1 MMDTLPR
8 CLIAVSIAAMLIG
21 CSTNVPLEKVYGMY
35 KASYPF
41 GTETITLNRGGSL
54 VQVIAMKDQPPV
66 TVYGKWKFDSQG
78 SRVNLEDIKI
88 VVDGTGQLSSDWQTA
103 MPGTASLD
111 VEMHWFRIIMA
122 SAATYPYVKQ

>member
-1 MMDTLPR
+1 MDTFTRSLVF
-8 CLIAVSIAAMLIG
+8 VSIVFTLVG
-21 CSTNVPLEKVYGMY
+21 CSTNVPLGKVYGTY

-41 GTETITLNRGGSL
+41 GTETITLNRDGSL
-54 VQVIAMKDQPPV
+54 VQVIAMKEQPPI
-66 TVYGKWKFDSQG
+66 TVHGKWNFDSQG
-78 SRVNLEDIKI
+78 SRVNIENIKI
-88 VVDGTGQLSSDWQTA
+88 VVDGTGKLRSDWQTE